1 MTEKNLYCIF
11 AARNRHYSDDV
22 LLVTF
27 LKINVMR
34 IDLEEWAKDYAKR
47 KKKCKKKSPAAKLYG
62 LYKGRMYISKDAF
75 DYRIIPLNEI
85 PD

>member
-1 MTEKNLYCIF
+1 MTEKNLCCIF

-34 IDLEEWAKDYAKR
+34 IDLEEWAKENA
-47 KKKCKKKSPAAKLYG
+47 KKKRRNKKKSPITKLYG
-62 LYKGRMYISKDAF
+62 IMKGKIRISKDAF
-75 DYRIIPLNEI
+75 DYRIIPLNEL

>member
-1 MTEKNLYCIF
+1 
-11 AARNRHYSDDV
+11 
-22 LLVTF
+22 
-27 LKINVMR
+27 MR
-34 IDLEEWAKDYAKR
+34 IDLEEWAKENAKK
-47 KKKCKKKSPAAKLYG
+47 KKKCKKKSPIAKLYG